1 MPRSVCRLLV
11 PSLAALAFA
20 SGSATTLRAQCLNV
34 GTSLPSNFQQS
45 GIMFDVVNV
54 SADPIRI
61 TGIDQSAWLAGTTA
75 VHLYTK
81 VGTWNGSQLTPA
93 AWTLVGSNPAW
104 VHAASPAQ
112 TPLGIP
118 VGVVIPPGGTQ
129 GFYIGATYTS
139 ASDLLAF
146 RHGVNQLGTVQAND
160 GTIEIRTGICVYYP
174 FATTVGLPTNGML
187 WLGRVHYCKAATNTT
202 LGAGCGSGFN
212 SAYGSYADAALAQTA
227 LTGNVL
233 RLQRILNGYVGT
245 WENGTAALHYATP
258 PAGAASL
265 PTGDDGVVPVTLP
278 SALPTPYG
286 PKSVVAVSGN
296 GIVSFGPTVDTP
308 GTSPWV
314 PAANGFLQS
323 THGGIYAWHDYNPNE
338 LGSGQIRQ
346 HQVGPKV
353 CFTWQDVE
361 SYPISIPNR
370 STLQIQCNLANGDIT
385 IVFLAIDGDTS
396 SPFGSGHLVGVTAPG
411 SSLDPGA
418 IDLTTAGIV
427 TASPE
432 GVPLS
437 LQALSPPIAGQSWML
452 LSGDLPLTTAFGFTV
467 IGFTDP
473 GIDDLSSIGLPGC
486 GLRASLDILTAF
498 TVPYGAPV
506 HPWSI
511 AVPANTAFGLQ
522 VFATTIVATNPPTN
536 ALGLVTSNGIRGV
549 VNGF

>member
-1 MPRSVCRLLV
+1 LV
-11 PSLAALAFA
+11 PSLAALALVSGFA
-20 SGSATTLRAQCLNV
+20 PTLRAQCLNV
-34 GTSLPSNFQQS
+34 GYNANSTYQQS

-61 TGIDQSAWLAGTTA
+61 TSIDQAAMYAGTTA

-104 VHAASPAQ
+104 VHPAFPAR
-112 TPLGIP
+112 TPLGIA
-118 VGVVIPPGGTQ
+118 VDVVIPPGGSQ
-129 GFYIGATYTS
+129 GFYVGATFTGQ
-139 ASDLLAF
+139 SDLLAF
-146 RHGVNQLGTVQAND
+146 RHGSNQLGTAQASD
-160 GTIEIRTGICVYYP
+160 GTLEIRTGITVYYP
-174 FATTVGLPTNGML
+174 FALTVGLPTNGML

-202 LGAGCGSGFN
+202 FGAGCGSGFN
-212 SAYGSYADAALAQTA
+212 SVYGSYADAALAQPA
-227 LTGNVL
+227 LSGNVL

-265 PTGDDGVVPVTLP
+265 ATGDDGFVPVTLP

-286 PKSVVAVSGN
+286 PRSVVAVSGN

-308 GTSPWV
+308 GTNPWL
-314 PAANGFLQS
+314 PTADGFLQS
-323 THGGIYAWHDYNPNE
+323 THGGVYAWHDYNPNE
-338 LGSGQIRQ
+338 IGSGQIRQ
-346 HQVGPKV
+346 HQVGPRV

-361 SYPISIPNR
+361 SYPIGIPNR
-370 STLQIQCNLANGDIT
+370 STMQIQCNLANGDIT
-385 IVFLAIDGDTS
+385 IVFVAIDGNPS
-396 SPFGSGHLVGVTAPG
+396 SPDGSSHLIGVTAPG
-411 SSLDPGA
+411 SSLDPSP
-418 IDLTTAGIV
+418 IDLATAGIV

-437 LQALSPPIAGQSWML
+437 LTALNTPIAGQSWML

-473 GIDDLSSIGLPGC
+473 GIDDLTSIGLPGC
-486 GLRASLDILTAF
+486 GLRASLDVLTAF

-511 AVPANTAFGLQ
+511 TVPANTPFGLQ
-522 VFATTIVATNPPTN
+522 VFATTIVATNPATN